1 MPRFDYDYNPDQA
14 GELRRMVIDN
24 LERKKADVAPPRLH
38 TLSVLSGKGG
48 VGKSNIAAALSF
60 ALADFGKKVVL
71 IDADLGMAN
80 LDILCGVK
88 NAKYNIAHL
97 IEGSRNLNE
106 ILVHFKTSERAV
118 SLNGSVSLL
127 PGGYGIKEIAD
138 LNEIDMIRLFEALS
152 GLEDMYDYLIMD
164 AGAGIHKGVLSFA
177 YASEITL
184 LVTTPEPTSIRDA
197 YGVIKS
203 LGTAAWQGNISPIS
217 GLMLV
222 VNMASSSREA
232 AEVAERIRLI
242 SMQFLGNAP
251 LYLGYVLKDD
261 VIERSVKNCK
271 IFYRTDPDS
280 NAGIC
285 VRNLAGDLLRLCD
298 GIDVKREKL
307 PIERQQEQEERKGM
321 KSFFRRLAKTL
332 FDKPT
337 SNTGN
342 KGKK

>member
-1 MPRFDYDYNPDQA
+1 MPRYRDDYNLDQA
-14 GELRRMVIDN
+14 GELRRMVTDN
-24 LERKKADVAPPRLH
+24 MQKNKPQSSAPRLH
-38 TLSVLSGKGG
+38 TLSILSGKGG

-60 ALADFGKKVVL
+60 ALADFGKRVVL

-80 LDILCGVK
+80 LDILCGVR
-88 NAKYNIAHL
+88 NARYNIAHL

-106 ILVHFKTSERAV
+106 ILVHFKTSERAT

-138 LNEIDMIRLFEALS
+138 LDEFAMERLFDALS
-152 GLEDMYDYLIMD
+152 GLEDMTDYLIMD
-164 AGAGIHKGVLSFA
+164 AGAGIHRGVLSFA

-184 LVTTPEPTSIRDA
+184 LITTPEPTSIRDA

-203 LGTAAWQGNISPIS
+203 LGAAAWQGSKDTAG

-232 AEVAERIRLI
+232 QEVAERIRLA

-261 VIERSVKNCK
+261 VIERSVKNCR
-271 IFYRTDPDS
+271 IFYRSAPES
-280 NAGIC
+280 SAGIC
-285 VRNLAGDLLRLCD
+285 MRNLAGDLLRLCE
-298 GIDVKREKL
+298 GVDVKHENFPAR
-307 PIERQQEQEERKGM
+307 RKGM
-321 KSFFRRLAKTL
+321 RGFLSRLAKTL
-332 FDKPT
+332 FADK
-337 SNTGN
+337 
-342 KGKK
+342 K